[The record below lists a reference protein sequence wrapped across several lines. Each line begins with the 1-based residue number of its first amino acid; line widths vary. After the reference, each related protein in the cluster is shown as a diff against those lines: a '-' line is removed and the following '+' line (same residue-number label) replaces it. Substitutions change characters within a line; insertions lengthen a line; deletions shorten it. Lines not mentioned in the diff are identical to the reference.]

1 MPFEFEVAANNC
13 EFAAQV
19 LDAGIEAY
27 VTARDLA
34 TEITYICVEN
44 GPAVSAWQVF
54 LYIYLVV
61 LIISLAGWVVYYRR
75 GASSD
80 KLLKW
85 GIVSFALPPLAP
97 IVAIFNFGDG
107 QEISRSKGAKSTWDE
122 KGDKG
127 AYD

>member
-1 MPFEFEVAANNC
+1 MPFEFEAAANNC

-44 GPAVSAWQVF
+44 WPAASAWQVF
-54 LYIYLVV
+54 LYIYAVV
-61 LIISLAGWVVYYRR
+61 LIISLAGWVVFYRR

-80 KLLKW
+80 RLFKW
-85 GIVSFALPPLAP
+85 GMVSFVLPPLAP
-97 IVAIFNFGDG
+97 IVAILNFGDRR
-107 QEISRSKGAKSTWDE
+107 EFARSKGVNSTWDE
-122 KGDKG
+122 KGNQSAD
-127 AYD
+127 D